1 MRALWLL
8 LSCWLVAP
16 AWAGEDASPLVFEPP
31 EVDFGVVREGET
43 AEGWLRIRN
52 SGERMAQI
60 AAIET
65 SCGCTSAEP
74 EARLLAPG
82 AFTRLHVRIDAFA
95 KRGEVQKRVEL
106 VDGDGRR
113 SRALIRLRVL
123 PSRHP
128 SALAG
133 RSLFAGECAR
143 CHAAP
148 ARGLR
153 DGAALYRAVCA
164 MCHGREGEGAYAPR
178 IAGMDAAALRALI
191 ANGTGKNAMPAFARA
206 RGGPLDDAQIA
217 ALAEWLSALDAAGS
231 GR

>member
-1 MRALWLL
+1 MRAAGLL
-8 LSCWLVAP
+8 VLCWLAAP
-16 AWAGEDASPLVFEPP
+16 VWADEAGSPLVFEPP
-31 EVDFGVVREGET
+31 EVDFGVVRDGEV

-52 SGERMAQI
+52 SGDRMAQI

-82 AFTRLHVRIDAFA
+82 AFTRVHVRIDAFA
-95 KRGEVQKRVEL
+95 KRGRVRKRVEL
-106 VDGDGRR
+106 IDGEGRR
-113 SRALIRLRVL
+113 SRAVILLRVL

-128 SALAG
+128 SARSG
-133 RSLFAGECAR
+133 RSLFAGDCAR

-153 DGAALYRAVCA
+153 DGAAIYAAVCA
-164 MCHGREGEGAYAPR
+164 MCHGKRGGGGYAPR
-178 IAGMDAAALRALI
+178 IAGRNAAALRALI
-191 ANGTGKNAMPAFARA
+191 ANGTGDDAMPAFAAA
-206 RGGPLDDAQIA
+206 RGGPLDAAQIA
-217 ALAEWLSALDAAGS
+217 ALAGWLSTLDAGGS